1 MAIEENSTR
10 GCARLRFEM
19 MHGGAISKIMRG
31 ILESGSWLSEQ
42 RLRVYPLM
50 LLSFAVVA
58 VAAMVATAHG
68 RFDATGRQLGTDFS
82 QVWVAGLETLR
93 GHPEE
98 PFDVA
103 RHIGEQ
109 RAEFGQNSNV
119 YGWHYPP
126 FFLAPAALLA
136 HLSYLQALTVWQIA
150 TLALYLTAVVAILR
164 DSGLPRA
171 RIVVTALAFPAV
183 LINLGHGQNGFLTPA
198 LLGGGFLLLERRPL
212 LAGTLLALLAY
223 KPQFG
228 LVIPATLIAGRHW
241 RAVASAAVTLALMT
255 VATVAAFGLES
266 WVAFARNLAFT
277 REFVIERGAAG
288 FEKIQSVFAGVHL
301 IGGGVQTAYAA
312 QAVITLLAMA
322 AVILLWRSNTDRRIK
337 GAAAIMA
344 TLLTTPYCLD
354 YDMMALGPA
363 IALMGAHGVENGFG
377 PFEKT
382 CLVLAFA
389 APLVARPLAT
399 LLPLP
404 IGALTMMAVFALI
417 VWNARRDE
425 ALAASKPFATA

>member
-1 MAIEENSTR
+1 MPIR
-10 GCARLRFEM
+10 
-19 MHGGAISKIMRG
+19 
-31 ILESGSWLSEQ
+31 ESAAGVKLSE
-42 RLRVYPLM
+42 
-50 LLSFAVVA
+50 
-58 VAAMVATAHG
+58 T
-68 RFDATGRQLGTDFS
+68 
-82 QVWVAGLETLR
+82 W
-93 GHPEE
+93 
-98 PFDVA
+98 
-103 RHIGEQ
+103 
-109 RAEFGQNSNV
+109 
-119 YGWHYPP
+119 
-126 FFLAPAALLA
+126 
-136 HLSYLQALTVWQIA
+136 
-150 TLALYLTAVVAILR
+150 
-164 DSGLPRA
+164 
-171 RIVVTALAFPAV
+171 
-183 LINLGHGQNGFLTPA
+183 
-198 LLGGGFLLLERRPL
+198 
-212 LAGTLLALLAY
+212 Y

-255 VATVAAFGLES
+255 VATVVAFGLES

-288 FEKIQSVFAGVHL
+288 FEKIQSVFAGVRL
-301 IGGGVQTAYAA
+301 IGGGVQTAYAV

-322 AVILLWRSNTDRRIK
+322 AVIHLWRSNTDRRIK

-363 IALMGAHGVENGFG
+363 IALMAAHGVENGFG

-389 APLVARPLAT
+389 APLVARPLAP

-425 ALAASKPFATA
+425 ALAASKPVATA